1 MLSNKKWL
9 VVVALLAAIAL
20 VLGACAPATTVA
32 PEATEAAPEATE
44 AAPEAT
50 EAAAPATD
58 FLAADG
64 MVACKDLPPAPE
76 AAVSSDEVAAAPSP
90 VRARPVKINGN
101 RLASPP
107 AQGTVYKVGIFED
120 LTSANFFRA
129 NGPDNTVWN
138 AYVLLPGRLA
148 LYSLSDVTFQFIP
161 QAAKAMPDPL
171 VEEDGMW
178 TNTIPMQEG
187 IKWSDGTPFTAKDVA
202 FTANTALKFQLF
214 AGNWSGWVRG
224 EYLNH
229 VEAVDDY
236 TVKFF
241 YHAKPG
247 LSVHEFGTLQMPVL
261 QEAFWG
267 PKVADDAAGAA
278 LAGMTV
284 PALDASD
291 ADKAAYTEAAT
302 AATEA
307 LYNIDPTGEPLAGA
321 FLFDKWETGAFASSS
336 GNSDFYANGAQ
347 VTEYANG
354 AYKEGKAGVYDFTL
368 YGEATG
374 DTTLDY
380 TVGPHVSTAVYTIY
394 ADQNTAVLA
403 LKAGE
408 IDFLLNPLGL
418 QAGLRSQV
426 EDDPNLR
433 VIKNNQNG
441 FRYMSFN
448 VRRQPMNDCAFRQII
463 SVLIDK
469 EFVTNTILQR
479 VAFPLYTFVPE
490 ANKAWYYDSDE
501 VLKLGKGLTREQR
514 VNYAVAIAE
523 AAGYKWEGD
532 VKPTWDA
539 DNRQVVAGGH
549 MILPD
554 GTPMPEIELM
564 APSPGYDPL
573 RSTFAI
579 WVETWANEFGIPL
592 KANLTG
598 FNVIVDKVF
607 SQQDFDIYILGYSLS
622 LFPSYLRDFWHSSQA
637 VLDGNNAGGYIDAEF
652 DELSDQLNSCDTFE
666 ACHDIANKIQVK
678 VSKEL
683 PWIVLFD
690 TGVLEVYSAN
700 VEYPYTTAMS
710 GLQYVNGLP
719 AGVTVSK

>member
-9 VVVALLAAIAL
+9 VVIALLALFAL
-20 VLGACAPATTVA
+20 VLGACGPATTEA
-32 PEATEAAPEATE
+32 PTEAAGTE
-44 AAPEAT
+44 AAAT
-50 EAAAPATD
+50 EPATEAAPATD

-64 MVACKDLPPAPE
+64 MVACKELPALPA
-76 AAVSSDEVAAAPSP
+76 AAVQSDEVAAAPS
-90 VRARPVKINGN
+90 VARARPVKINGN

-107 AQGTVYKVGIFED
+107 AQGTIYKVGIFED
-120 LTSANFFRA
+120 LTSANWWRA

-138 AYVLLPGRLA
+138 SYVLLPGRLA

-161 QAAKAMPDPL
+161 QLATAIPEPL
-171 VEEDGMW
+171 VEEGGMW
-178 TNTIPMQEG
+178 TSTIPMRDD
-187 IKWSDGTPFTAKDVA
+187 ITWSDGTPVTAADVA
-202 FTANTALKFQLF
+202 FTANTAVKFQLF
-214 AGNWSGWVRG
+214 AGAWSGWVRG

-229 VEAVDDY
+229 VEAVDAT

-241 YHAKPG
+241 YHKKPG
-247 LSVHEFGTLQMPVL
+247 LSVHEFGTLQMPIL
-261 QEAFWG
+261 QEAFWA

-284 PALDASD
+284 PAPDAAE
-291 ADKAAYTEAAT
+291 ADKTAYTEAAT

-336 GNSDFYANGAQ
+336 GNADFYANDAQ

-354 AYKEGKAGVYDFTL
+354 AYKETKAGIYDFTL

-418 QAGLRSQV
+418 QAGLLSQV
-426 EDDPNLR
+426 QDDPNLR
-433 VIKNNQNG
+433 VIKNSQNG

-448 VRRQPMNDCAFRQII
+448 VRRQPMNDCAFRQIM

-490 ANKAWYYDSDE
+490 ANKAWYYDSEE
-501 VLKLGKGLTREQR
+501 VLKLGKGMTREAR

-523 AAGYKWEGD
+523 GAGYTWEGD

-539 DNRQVVAGGH
+539 DNRQVVAGGRLI
-549 MILPD
+549 MPD
-554 GTPMPEIELM
+554 GTSMPDIELM

-579 WVETWANEFGIPL
+579 WVETWANEFGIPI

-598 FNVIVDKVF
+598 FNVIVDKVY

-622 LFPSYLRDFWHSSQA
+622 LFPNYLRDFWHTDQSA
-637 VLDGNNAGGYIDAEF
+637 LDGNNAGGYSDPEF
-652 DELSDQLNSCDTFE
+652 DALSDELNTCDTFDS
-666 ACHDIANKIQVK
+666 CHDVANKIQVK
-678 VSKEL
+678 VSQEL

-700 VEYPYTTAMS
+700 VDYPYTTAMS
-710 GLQYVNGLP
+710 GLQYVSGLP
-719 AGVTVSK
+719 AGVTVLK